1 MTDLTPIFNAV
12 IALLAALI
20 TAFVIPWLKRKTS
33 AQEREELLRWV
44 EIAVA
49 AAEQMWD
56 STQGEAKKKA
66 VLAFLRE
73 KGFTFSESEIDSA
86 IEAAVLKLH
95 HDLTCVDDMSNVVQQ
110 VQGTTVTIM
119 RSTTVFDAEH
129 VEVTEEAG

>member
-1 MTDLTPIFNAV
+1 M
-12 IALLAALI
+12 
-20 TAFVIPWLKRKTS
+20 
-33 AQEREELLRWV
+33 
-44 EIAVA
+44 
-49 AAEQMWD
+49 
-56 STQGEAKKKA
+56 
-66 VLAFLRE
+66 LAFLRE